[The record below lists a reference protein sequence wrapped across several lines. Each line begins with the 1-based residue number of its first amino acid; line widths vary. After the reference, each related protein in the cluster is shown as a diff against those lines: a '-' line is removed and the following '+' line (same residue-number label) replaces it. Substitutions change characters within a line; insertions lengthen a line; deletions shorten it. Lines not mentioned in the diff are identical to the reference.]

1 MQDPTDPT
9 SKQPSNNSSST
20 SGFRGYWSGKNAG
33 KATEARRWLADQ
45 LDRAK
50 RGSLTQSQTLVAQ
63 GQIDALPQV
72 DRLRARLDKLIARIR
87 GAMRGYSGFFDRVQI
102 DADALERIYLHD
114 LDLMQHVDELVHSIE
129 QLPQDQLPQ
138 ALADF
143 HPRLDQL
150 DRELDAR
157 DQMLQSG
164 EGMVDSG

>member
-9 SKQPSNNSSST
+9 RKQTTLEQFLQYVP
-20 SGFRGYWSGKNAG
+20 GFRGYLEREERRESDA
-33 KATEARRWLADQ
+33 EARRWLADQ

-50 RGSLTQSQTLVAQ
+50 RALASQSQTLVAQ

-164 EGMVDSG
+164 E